1 MHAGIQVFAGR
12 PTGTAVR
19 PTGVNISPSER
30 YAMAFLL
37 PPVPALK
44 EPASLLIPRNW
55 YQPERVIEMFTD
67 RAVFVRLVDLLAQGA
82 DFERCSFV
90 PAD

>member
-1 MHAGIQVFAGR
+1 
-12 PTGTAVR
+12 
-19 PTGVNISPSER
+19 
-30 YAMAFLL
+30 MAFLL

-44 EPASLLIPRNW
+44 EPASLFIPRNW
-55 YQPERVIEMFTD
+55 YQPDRVIEMFTD
-67 RAVFVRLVDLLAQGA
+67 RAVFVRLVDLLSQGA